1 MNWYF
6 MDKSRHI
13 YDNSSAERR
22 FLRLVRSHQDSI
34 YAFIFALVHN
44 DADAEDIT
52 QETLAIM
59 WQKFSSY
66 QNGTSFV
73 AWGISISKILVLRLY
88 EKRNR
93 DKRLFSPELQRLLME
108 KVSQYIPQQ
117 DERVH
122 HLRQCLKRLNHRDHL
137 IIEKRYV
144 HKMSAKQ
151 IAQETKVEL
160 RSFYRVM
167 NRIHSALMS
176 CVERS
181 MTHGG
186 SIG

>member
-1 MNWYF
+1 

-13 YDNSSAERR
+13 YDNRSADRQ
-22 FLRLVRSHQDSI
+22 FLRMVRSHQDSI
-34 YAFIFALVHN
+34 YAFVFTLVHN

-73 AWGISISKILVLRLY
+73 AWGISIAKILVLRLH
-88 EKRNR
+88 EKKIK
-93 DKRLFSPELQRLLME
+93 DKRLFSPELQRLLVE
-108 KVSQYIPQQ
+108 KVSPYIPQQ
-117 DERVH
+117 DERVYY
-122 HLRQCLKRLNHRDHL
+122 LRQCLKKLNNRDHT

-144 HKMSAKQ
+144 HKMSAKR

-160 RSFYRVM
+160 RSLYRVL
-167 NRIHSALMS
+167 NRIHSSLMS
-176 CVERS
+176 CIERS

>member
-1 MNWYF
+1 

-13 YDNSSAERR
+13 YDNSSADRQ

-52 QETLAIM
+52 QETLALM
-59 WQKFSSY
+59 WQKFGSY

-73 AWGISISKILVLRLY
+73 AWGISIAKILVLRLH
-88 EKRNR
+88 EKRNK
-93 DKRLFSPELQRLLME
+93 DKRLFSPELQQVLIE

-122 HLRQCLKRLNHRDHL
+122 YLRQCLKKLNNRDHM
-137 IIEKRYV
+137 IVEKRYV
-144 HKMSAKQ
+144 HKMSARQ
-151 IAQETKVEL
+151 IAQETRVEL
-160 RSFYRVM
+160 RSLYRVL